1 MATFCAWFLS
11 YQHSGWCDIWHNS
24 SWCFIMVP
32 RYFCKGAY
40 LFGEKYN
47 IKRNKKKLS
56 PAIYNMIRLENFIR
70 LRCGLVMLCSAML
83 FAVVGCNRAYVEEG
97 YTDPSEP
104 ALKTPVYMASSIAVR
119 ALRSELASGS
129 LEAEDEIAQ
138 LRILA
143 FNSATGQL
151 AINKFYGSSER
162 ASFVNQPASVAAAW
176 RGAFQIVPGKYDFF
190 FIANEDSWPE
200 TKTALEA
207 LTVGVAHVSDLYSKD
222 FAMRIPYAGSTTTQ
236 NKKNRTFY
244 PSVASGGTT
253 TNGHLF
259 LATRVYKNVDVQ
271 AIRNG
276 KGTSPADPQHFLAE
290 GDEKVELIRTLS
302 KVKLTIPNSATAE
315 SDGAGGYRIKQFLPS
330 RIQRILLKNER
341 PYQSLFLNPFL
352 ESNTFTP
359 GKKYADDW
367 YTKPTDAAK
376 DYVLYDRSLTT
387 NANETGL
394 SVGVGAEVT
403 VPAGT
408 PFDVNR
414 RYDCTVWF
422 YVPEHLRQALSTD
435 PATPGMV
442 DGASGL
448 VLEKIGVSGESTYGI
463 WQQDLTEGKQMVY
476 DNGVSS
482 LYYVLPNVEAYSKY
496 SVVRNHVY
504 DIKLRYAG
512 AQLILNYKVLPWQ
525 NGGHTGVYVM
535 DAFNVSSSDP
545 SFTKEITNVIM
556 STTSQ
561 RLNAGDFIELKAA
574 EGFVFIDN
582 GVETPSVTYGN
593 TADERVF
600 RSYRTVQIKASTYPV
615 ADGTTIFGV
624 YSNGQ
629 LLYTVNAFAQ

>member
-1 MATFCAWFLS
+1 
-11 YQHSGWCDIWHNS
+11 
-24 SWCFIMVP
+24 
-32 RYFCKGAY
+32 
-40 LFGEKYN
+40 
-47 IKRNKKKLS
+47 
-56 PAIYNMIRLENFIR
+56 MIRLENFIR

-104 ALKTPVYMASSIAVR
+104 ALKTPVYMASSIDVR

-162 ASFVNQPASVAAAW
+162 SSFVNQPASVAAAW
-176 RGAFQIVPGKYDFF
+176 RGAFQVVPGKYDFF

-207 LTVGVAHVSDLYSKD
+207 LTVGVAHISDLYSKD

-376 DYVLYDRSLTT
+376 DYVLYDRSLTA

-408 PFDVNR
+408 PLDANR
-414 RYDCTVWF
+414 RYDCTIWF

-476 DNGVSS
+476 DNGGSS

>member
-1 MATFCAWFLS
+1 
-11 YQHSGWCDIWHNS
+11 
-24 SWCFIMVP
+24 
-32 RYFCKGAY
+32 
-40 LFGEKYN
+40 
-47 IKRNKKKLS
+47 
-56 PAIYNMIRLENFIR
+56 MIRLENFIR

-376 DYVLYDRSLTT
+376 DYVLYDRSLTA

-408 PFDVNR
+408 PLDANR
-414 RYDCTVWF
+414 RYDCTIWF

-476 DNGVSS
+476 DNGGSS

>member
-1 MATFCAWFLS
+1 
-11 YQHSGWCDIWHNS
+11 
-24 SWCFIMVP
+24 
-32 RYFCKGAY
+32 
-40 LFGEKYN
+40 
-47 IKRNKKKLS
+47 
-56 PAIYNMIRLENFIR
+56 MIRLENFIR

-97 YTDPSEP
+97 YTDSSEP

-176 RGAFQIVPGKYDFF
+176 RGAFQVVPGKYDFF

-376 DYVLYDRSLTT
+376 DYVLYDRSLTA

-408 PFDVNR
+408 PLDANR
-414 RYDCTVWF
+414 RYDCTIWF

-476 DNGVSS
+476 DNGGSS

>member
-1 MATFCAWFLS
+1 
-11 YQHSGWCDIWHNS
+11 
-24 SWCFIMVP
+24 
-32 RYFCKGAY
+32 
-40 LFGEKYN
+40 
-47 IKRNKKKLS
+47 
-56 PAIYNMIRLENFIR
+56 MIRLENFIR

-359 GKKYADDW
+359 GTKYADDW

-376 DYVLYDRSLTT
+376 DYVLYDRSLTA

>member
-1 MATFCAWFLS
+1 
-11 YQHSGWCDIWHNS
+11 
-24 SWCFIMVP
+24 
-32 RYFCKGAY
+32 
-40 LFGEKYN
+40 
-47 IKRNKKKLS
+47 
-56 PAIYNMIRLENFIR
+56 MIRLENFIR

-104 ALKTPVYMASSIAVR
+104 ALNTPVYMASSIAVR

-162 ASFVNQPASVAAAW
+162 SSFVNQPASVAAAW
-176 RGAFQIVPGKYDFF
+176 RGAFQVVPGKYDFF

-376 DYVLYDRSLTT
+376 DYVLYDRSLTA

-408 PFDVNR
+408 PLDANR
-414 RYDCTVWF
+414 RYDCTIWF

-476 DNGVSS
+476 DNGGSS

>member
-1 MATFCAWFLS
+1 MTTFCAWFLS
-11 YQHSGWCDIWHNS
+11 YQHGGWCDIWHIS

-32 RYFCKGAY
+32 RYFCKGAC

-47 IKRNKKKLS
+47 IKRNKKLS
-56 PAIYNMIRLENFIR
+56 PAIYNMIRLENFSR
-70 LRCGLVMLCSAML
+70 LRCGLIMLCSAML
-83 FAVVGCNRAYVEEG
+83 FAVVGCNRAYVEEDH
-97 YTDPSEP
+97 TDPSEP

-143 FNSATGQL
+143 FNSATGKL

-162 ASFVNQPASVAAAW
+162 ASFMNQPANVAAAW
-176 RGAFQIVPGKYDFF
+176 RGAFQIVPDKYDFF

-222 FAMRIPYAGSTTTQ
+222 FAMRIPYAGSTTAQ
-236 NKKNRTFY
+236 NKTNRTFY
-244 PSVASGGTT
+244 PSVTSGGTT

-271 AIRNG
+271 ATRNG
-276 KGTSPADPQHFLAE
+276 KGASPADPQHFLAE

-408 PFDVNR
+408 PFDANR
-414 RYDCTVWF
+414 RYDCTIWF

-448 VLEKIGVSGESTYGI
+448 VFEKIGVSGESSFGI

-476 DNGVSS
+476 DNGASS
-482 LYYVLPNVEAYSKY
+482 LYYVLPNVAAYSKY

-512 AQLILNYKVLPWQ
+512 AQLMLHYKVLPWQ
-525 NGGHTGVYVM
+525 NGGHSGVYVM

-545 SFTKEITNVIM
+545 SFKNEYTDIIM

-561 RLNAGDFIELKAA
+561 TLATGESIELRA
-574 EGFVFIDN
+574 EEDFTFVDN
-582 GVETPSVTYGN
+582 GVETSSVTYGT
-593 TADERVF
+593 TAAERVF
-600 RSYRTVQIKASTYPV
+600 RSYRTVQIKANTYPV

>member
-1 MATFCAWFLS
+1 
-11 YQHSGWCDIWHNS
+11 
-24 SWCFIMVP
+24 
-32 RYFCKGAY
+32 
-40 LFGEKYN
+40 
-47 IKRNKKKLS
+47 
-56 PAIYNMIRLENFIR
+56 MIRLENFIR

-162 ASFVNQPASVAAAW
+162 SSFVNQPASVAAAW
-176 RGAFQIVPGKYDFF
+176 RGAFQVVPGKYDFF

-376 DYVLYDRSLTT
+376 DYVFYDRSLTA

-408 PFDVNR
+408 PLDANR
-414 RYDCTVWF
+414 RYDCTIWF

-476 DNGVSS
+476 DNGGSS

>member
-1 MATFCAWFLS
+1 
-11 YQHSGWCDIWHNS
+11 
-24 SWCFIMVP
+24 
-32 RYFCKGAY
+32 
-40 LFGEKYN
+40 
-47 IKRNKKKLS
+47 
-56 PAIYNMIRLENFIR
+56 MIRLENFIR

-376 DYVLYDRSLTT
+376 DYVLYDRSLTA

-408 PFDVNR
+408 PLDANR
-414 RYDCTVWF
+414 RYDCTIWF

-463 WQQDLTEGKQMVY
+463 WQQDLTEGKQIVY
-476 DNGVSS
+476 DNGGSS

>member
-1 MATFCAWFLS
+1 
-11 YQHSGWCDIWHNS
+11 
-24 SWCFIMVP
+24 
-32 RYFCKGAY
+32 
-40 LFGEKYN
+40 
-47 IKRNKKKLS
+47 
-56 PAIYNMIRLENFIR
+56 MIRLENFIR
-70 LRCGLVMLCSAML
+70 LRCGLVMLCLAML

-330 RIQRILLKNER
+330 RIQRILLENER

-376 DYVLYDRSLTT
+376 DYVLYDRSLTA

-408 PFDVNR
+408 PLDANR
-414 RYDCTVWF
+414 RYDCTIWF

-476 DNGVSS
+476 DNGGSS

>member
-1 MATFCAWFLS
+1 
-11 YQHSGWCDIWHNS
+11 
-24 SWCFIMVP
+24 
-32 RYFCKGAY
+32 
-40 LFGEKYN
+40 
-47 IKRNKKKLS
+47 
-56 PAIYNMIRLENFIR
+56 MIRLENFIR

-162 ASFVNQPASVAAAW
+162 SSFVNQPASVAAAW
-176 RGAFQIVPGKYDFF
+176 RGAFQVVPGKYDFF

-376 DYVLYDRSLTT
+376 DYVLYDRSLTA

-408 PFDVNR
+408 PLDANR
-414 RYDCTVWF
+414 RYDCTIWF

-476 DNGVSS
+476 DNGGSS

>member
-1 MATFCAWFLS
+1 
-11 YQHSGWCDIWHNS
+11 
-24 SWCFIMVP
+24 
-32 RYFCKGAY
+32 
-40 LFGEKYN
+40 
-47 IKRNKKKLS
+47 
-56 PAIYNMIRLENFIR
+56 MIRLENFIR

-176 RGAFQIVPGKYDFF
+176 RGAFQVVPGKYDFF

-207 LTVGVAHVSDLYSKD
+207 LTVGVAHISDLYSKD

-376 DYVLYDRSLTT
+376 DYVLYDRSLTA

-408 PFDVNR
+408 PLDANR
-414 RYDCTVWF
+414 RYDCTIWF

-476 DNGVSS
+476 DNGGSS